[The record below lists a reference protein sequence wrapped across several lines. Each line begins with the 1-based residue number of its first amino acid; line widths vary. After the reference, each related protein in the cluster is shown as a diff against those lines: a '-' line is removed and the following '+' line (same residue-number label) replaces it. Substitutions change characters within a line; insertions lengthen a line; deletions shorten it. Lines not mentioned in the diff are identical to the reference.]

1 MSENRRNPQ
10 PLTEARLEELALA
23 YVARFATT
31 QGKLRDYLQRKLRER
46 GWDGEGRPDLEAMI
60 GRFVEKGYVDDAVWA
75 RMKAGSLL
83 RRGYG
88 ARRVGEALGHAGL
101 EEDLRAEVRPDA
113 AAERRAALVLA
124 RRRRFGPF
132 AAEAPDRPLREKHL
146 AAMLRAGHRLDI
158 ARRIVDASDAEDAEQ
173 WAESDTGDY

>member
-1 MSENRRNPQ
+1 
-10 PLTEARLEELALA
+10 
-23 YVARFATT
+23 
-31 QGKLRDYLQRKLRER
+31 
-46 GWDGEGRPDLEAMI
+46 
-60 GRFVEKGYVDDAVWA
+60 
-75 RMKAGSLL
+75 
-83 RRGYG
+83 
-88 ARRVGEALGHAGL
+88 
-101 EEDLRAEVRPDA
+101 
-113 AAERRAALVLA
+113 VLA